1 MNTPVSSQAPDLI
14 RMVSWTRLLWEK
26 FLLAM
31 VIATGSRLRNAMKNV
46 DSTLTVLAHQ
56 GYQLPVRAP
65 GDILDR
71 WTVQLGND
79 FLLLDIVESNR
90 RRRAQ
95 DETGS
100 PTVEDLVGLD
110 WGLDSFHHGVRQI
123 ANLDKLMKR

>member
-1 MNTPVSSQAPDLI
+1 
-14 RMVSWTRLLWEK
+14 
-26 FLLAM
+26 
-31 VIATGSRLRNAMKNV
+31 MKNA

-71 WTVQLGND
+71 WTVQLGDN

-95 DETGS
+95 DQTGS
-100 PTVEDLVGLD
+100 PTVEYLVGLY
-110 WGLDSFHHGVRQI
+110 WRLDPLHHGV
-123 ANLDKLMKR
+123 